1 MSTTITPSFQMFQ
14 MDAQKASQNQVLE
27 RVERPVTGKMN
38 TEAEIKKVAEEFESL
53 FLGLVLKSMR
63 DTVQKSG
70 LIDGGNAED
79 IYRSMLDTEYTKIMA
94 EQRTTGIAD
103 NIQSFMM
110 DLGAGEGDGGAT
122 KDATESANA
131 AKSQAIKA
139 YSSSLPPSDKRETM
153 QESLKAA
160 SSIRLKAN

>member
-1 MSTTITPSFQMFQ
+1 
-14 MDAQKASQNQVLE
+14 MDAQRASQDKVLNS
-27 RVERPVTGKMN
+27 VEAPMSGKMN
-38 TEAEIKKVAEEFESL
+38 SAAEIKKVAEEFESL

-103 NIQSFMM
+103 SIQNFMM
-110 DLGAGEGDGGAT
+110 ELGAGEGAEETPG
-122 KDATESANA
+122 NA

-153 QESLKAA
+153 HESLKAA
-160 SSIRLKAN
+160 SSIRLKAI

>member
-1 MSTTITPSFQMFQ
+1 
-14 MDAQKASQNQVLE
+14 MDAQRASQDKVLKQVDK
-27 RVERPVTGKMN
+27 PMTGKMN
-38 TEAEIKKVAEEFESL
+38 SEAEIKKVAEEFESL

-103 NIQSFMM
+103 SIQNFMM
-110 DLGAGEGDGGAT
+110 ELGAGEGADEGVDTAAG
-122 KDATESANA
+122 NV

-160 SSIRLKAN
+160 STIRLKAI